1 MSTTANCLP
10 TPHGGESVTPRPDP
24 QAGVPTTRRV
34 HGIFSKI
41 AGRYDLFNA
50 LASLGIDRSWRKE
63 LVKACELTPQSRVL
77 DLASGTGDVAFAL
90 ANRGRP
96 AEVVATDFVPEML
109 AVAETKA
116 ERRPPQVPVSFS
128 FADAQHLPFED
139 ASFDVV
145 TVAFGV
151 RNFPERERNFS
162 EVLRVLK
169 KGGRYVVLEFSRPP
183 FAPWRAAYHFYLR
196 HAIPAIGGILTGDR
210 AGFVYLNDSIR
221 QFPVQEALAEELEA
235 AGFSSVSWKN
245 MSGGVVA
252 LHTAV
257 K

>member
-1 MSTTANCLP
+1 MPDTDVAPGRPTA
-10 TPHGGESVTPRPDP
+10 E
-24 QAGVPTTRRV
+24 RV
-34 HGIFSKI
+34 RGIFSQI
-41 AGRYDLFNA
+41 ADKYDVFNA
-50 LASLGIDRSWRKE
+50 LASMGIDRSWRKA
-63 LVKACELTPQSRVL
+63 LVRAAAMTPTSRVL

-90 ANRGRP
+90 ANTGIP

-109 AVAETKA
+109 AVAEKKSA
-116 ERRPPQVPVSFS
+116 EHPPAVPVSFS
-128 FADAQHLPFED
+128 VADAQELPFAD

-151 RNFPERERNFS
+151 RNFPERERNFA

-169 KGGRYVVLEFSRPP
+169 PGGRYIILEFSRPP
-183 FAPWRAAYHFYLR
+183 FAPWRGVYHVYLR
-196 HAIPAIGGILTGDR
+196 GAIPLIGGLLTGDR

-221 QFPVQEALAEELEA
+221 QFPTQPALAAELKA
-235 AGFSSVSWKN
+235 AGFRTVSWSD
-245 MSGGVVA
+245 MTGGIVA